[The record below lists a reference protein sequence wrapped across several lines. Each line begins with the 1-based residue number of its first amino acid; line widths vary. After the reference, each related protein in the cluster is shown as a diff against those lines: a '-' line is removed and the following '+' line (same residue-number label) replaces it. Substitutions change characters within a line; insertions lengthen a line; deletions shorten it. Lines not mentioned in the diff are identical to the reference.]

1 MKLMIDTT
9 DSEKV
14 KIQCDKF
21 NPYELGL
28 ALGRYISY
36 IAEQTDFHA
45 EELKV
50 QVAHSIRTGIF
61 KSDEETE
68 IKEVRQGR

>member
-1 MKLMIDTT
+1 MKLVIDTT
-9 DSEKV
+9 DRENV

-28 ALGRYISY
+28 ALGQCISY
-36 IAEQTDFHA
+36 IAEQTDSHA

-50 QVAHSIRTGIF
+50 QIAHIIRTGIF
-61 KSDEETE
+61 KADEETE
-68 IKEVRQGR
+68 IKK